1 MTMEQLQIIAAQPVW
16 QVIDKHTGKAMG
28 KPLRRLAAFRKLDRL
43 DNEYGG
49 YRYSVKQVQS

>member
-1 MTMEQLQIIAAQPVW
+1 MTMEQFQIIAAQPVW
-16 QVIDKHTGKAMG
+16 QVLDNHTGAAMG
-28 KPLRRLAAFRKLDRL
+28 KPLNRRAASRKVDRL